1 MEGAKGSALEWAL
14 ALLRAPGERQG
25 LRQRPLPADGMDL
38 LLGIAAGTMP
48 DQLAE
53 QARRFGESEADVLEA
68 ARFYAREV
76 LFHPQADAYRTLGVA
91 PDASAQRIK
100 AHYRLLQH
108 WLHPDRARS
117 EDDAL
122 FATRVNGAWNQLR
135 SPARRQA
142 YDDALRQAAGP
153 VAADGAVAPL
163 GLRAWRP
170 EPVASHA
177 PSPWRQRF
185 PVLALCGLCLVLVL
199 LALRDVDPPPE
210 AWDDLPREAQTE
222 EGGLDIVPVDRA
234 SPRRVAAAATTAPAR
249 TPPRAHAPPLK
260 LPAVHGPA
268 VAAASRQDG
277 QRAAIDPPSP
287 ASASGAAPRVAAA
300 RERTRAG
307 ESAPGPAARVAPA
320 RAAPADA
327 SASMGAAA
335 ASAVPDAATSADD
348 TPAFERL
355 QAARRAGERLLD
367 YLRKPGSAA
376 PPIWNSPVVEA
387 RADRLRQDM
396 HSAGPVRLAD
406 PQWRIG
412 NDEAVLRAGVSAP
425 DSNTQAAARL
435 TATLRWREGFWLVTA
450 LAVEAAP

>member
-1 MEGAKGSALEWAL
+1 MDGAKGSALEWAL

-25 LRQRPLPADGMDL
+25 LRQRPLPADGMDV

-48 DQLAE
+48 DQLVE
-53 QARRFGESEADVLEA
+53 QAWRFGESEPDVLEA

-100 AHYRLLQH
+100 AHYRLLQL

-135 SPARRQA
+135 TPERRQA
-142 YDDALRQAAGP
+142 YDEALRLAAGP

-163 GLRAWRP
+163 GMRTWRP
-170 EPVASHA
+170 EPLAPHA

-210 AWDDLPREAQTE
+210 AWDDLPREAQAE
-222 EGGLDIVPVDRA
+222 EGGLDSLPTDPA
-234 SPRRVAAAATTAPAR
+234 SPRRVAAPAIKVPAR
-249 TPPRAHAPPLK
+249 IPPRALAPQPK
-260 LPAVHGPA
+260 APAAHGPA
-268 VAAASRQDG
+268 VVASRQG
-277 QRAAIDPPSP
+277 GERAAIDRPSP
-287 ASASGAAPRVAAA
+287 ATTSGAAPRAVDA
-300 RERTRAG
+300 RERMRAG
-307 ESAPGPAARVAPA
+307 EATLGPAAR
-320 RAAPADA
+320 AAPSDA

-335 ASAVPDAATSADD
+335 ASAVPDAAARADD
-348 TPAFERL
+348 APAFERL

-387 RADRLRQDM
+387 RADRLRQDI
-396 HSAGPVRLAD
+396 HSTGRVRLAD
-406 PQWRIG
+406 PLWRIG
-412 NDEAVLRAGVSAP
+412 NDQAVLQAGVSAS
-425 DSNTQAAARL
+425 DSAGPAARL

>member
-1 MEGAKGSALEWAL
+1 MDGAKGSALEWAL
-14 ALLRAPGERQG
+14 ALLRAPVERQG
-25 LRQRPLPADGMDL
+25 LRQRPLPADGMDV

-48 DQLAE
+48 DQLVE
-53 QARRFGESEADVLEA
+53 QAWRFGESEADVLEA

-135 SPARRQA
+135 TPERRQA
-142 YDDALRQAAGP
+142 YDEALRQAAGP
-153 VAADGAVAPL
+153 VTTDGAVAPV
-163 GLRAWRP
+163 GMRTWRP
-170 EPVASHA
+170 EPLASHV

-210 AWDDLPREAQTE
+210 AWDDPPREAQAE
-222 EGGLDIVPVDRA
+222 EGGLDILPTDPA
-234 SPRRVAAAATTAPAR
+234 SPRRVAAPAITVPAR
-249 TPPRAHAPPLK
+249 IPPRALAPQPK
-260 LPAVHGPA
+260 VPDAHGPA
-268 VAAASRQDG
+268 VAASRQG
-277 QRAAIDPPSP
+277 GERAAIARPSP
-287 ASASGAAPRVAAA
+287 ATTSGAAPRVVDA
-300 RERTRAG
+300 RERMRAG
-307 ESAPGPAARVAPA
+307 EATPRPAA
-320 RAAPADA
+320 RAAPADT

-335 ASAVPDAATSADD
+335 ASAVPDAAARTDD
-348 TPAFERL
+348 APAFERL

-387 RADRLRQDM
+387 RADRLRQDI
-396 HSAGPVRLAD
+396 HSAGRVRLAD

-412 NDEAVLRAGVSAP
+412 NDQAVLQAGVSAS
-425 DSNTQAAARL
+425 DSAGPAARL
-435 TATLRWREGFWLVTA
+435 TVTLRWREGFWLVTA